1 MAGNESSMSEG
12 GMDSFNITSNFPP
25 IPCKNNNLVADTCES
40 VPRQLVFD
48 LDLPNIKK
56 EILVKCNECQ
66 QRGLTQSYKWLAEIL
81 YALKTVKSIPSKD
94 QEANNSYSMES
105 SETMASTNQGSF
117 PSADEEIET
126 YLMAKGYFDLKEYDR
141 CTFFTSQTM
150 SNSKNASNE
159 EDNEKKTGKVEFL
172 HFYSRYLSG
181 EKKRL
186 DNMTDTITSVDAQ
199 QLTYLQELRSEL
211 QKLEEN
217 NILDG
222 YCTYLYGIVLKRLE
236 LNEKA
241 KNVLIKAVN
250 MEPCLWGAWLE
261 LAYHISDRSCLHSLD
276 LPDHWIKNVFLAHT
290 YLELQLNEKAL
301 EIYFALQ
308 DAGLQES
315 TYLLAQ
321 VAIAYHNMRG
331 VDKAVEYF
339 QQLEKL
345 DPYRLDN
352 LDTYSNLL
360 YVKEQRV
367 ELAHLAHKTVEIDK
381 YRTETCCV
389 IGNYY
394 SLRSQ
399 HAKAVVYFQRALKL
413 NPNYL
418 SAWTLMGHEFMEL
431 KNTNAA
437 IQSYRHAIDVNKR
450 DYRAWYGLGQT
461 YELLKMHYYCLYYYK
476 RAQELRP
483 NDSRM
488 LVALGE
494 CYEKLEKHS
503 DAMKCYW
510 KAHCVG
516 DIEGGIA
523 LFQLARMYE
532 RTGDHEQAANAYNQY
547 IIDTEDAGITERDQQ
562 SKAYKYLANYYVKQN
577 LLDYAYHYAQKCTEF
592 ADTREEGK
600 SLLKEVAARRGVT
613 SSNSNVLGNALQE
626 QDLRPGAVCVK
637 LDTENNLDSCNASSV
652 TQVQNPCSSLESNN
666 QESEGMLMQN
676 QPPGLFFQQHS
687 SSSGLG
693 NREVIA
699 TPVLRQHPG
708 IERARQ
714 NEPHSSSY
722 SPTFN
727 EGEDQ
732 SEEDNSENPPR
743 RGLEPMNLTFTP

>member
-1 MAGNESSMSEG
+1 MIFKDDIMTDQASVLSMDET
-12 GMDSFNITSNFPP
+12 DSFNETSNFQ
-25 IPCKNNNLVADTCES
+25 NNSDVTQEQHEISENKLS
-40 VPRQLVFD
+40 QQLVFS
-48 LDLPNIKK
+48 LDLPSIKK
-56 EILVKCNECQ
+56 EILGKCKECQ
-66 QRGLTQSYKWLAEIL
+66 DRGLTQSYKWLAEIL
-81 YALKTVKSIPSKD
+81 FALKYVPFKSPKKSND
-94 QEANNSYSMES
+94 DES
-105 SETMASTNQGSF
+105 NIVIQSDNEKELS
-117 PSADEEIET
+117 DHEDIET

-141 CTFFTSQTM
+141 CAFFTSDCV
-150 SNSKNASNE
+150 SSV
-159 EDNEKKTGKVEFL
+159 DNDGKQGRKTGKVEFI

-186 DNMTDTITSVDAQ
+186 DNMTDTITSVDCQ
-199 QLTYLQELRSEL
+199 QLKYLQELRCEL
-211 QKLEEN
+211 QKLSEAKL
-217 NILDG
+217 LDG

-241 KNVLIKAVN
+241 KSVLLDAVN
-250 MEPCLWGAWLE
+250 LEPCLWGAWLE
-261 LAYHISDRSCLHSLD
+261 LAYHVSDRTSLQSLE
-276 LPDHWIKNVFLAHT
+276 LPDHWIKNIFLAHT
-290 YLELQLNEKAL
+290 YLELQLNEQAL
-301 EIYFALQ
+301 EIYDALQ
-308 DAGLQES
+308 AAGLHES

-321 VAIAYHNMRG
+321 VAIAFHNMRE
-331 VDKAVEYF
+331 VDRAVSYF
-339 QQLEKL
+339 QQLGEV

-367 ELAHLAHKTVEIDK
+367 ELAHLAHKAVDIDK

-437 IQSYRHAIDVNKR
+437 IQSYRHAIEVNKR

-494 CYEKLEKHS
+494 CYDKLEKYS

-523 LFQLARMYE
+523 LYQLAKMYE
-532 RTGDHEQAANAYNQY
+532 KTGDHDQAANAYNQY

-562 SKAYKYLANYYVKQN
+562 SKAYKYLAQYYVKQN
-577 LLDYAYHYAQKCTEF
+577 CLDYAYHFAQKCVEF
-592 ADTREEGK
+592 TDTREEGK
-600 SLLKEVAARRGVT
+600 AFLKEVAARRGGISNCNALGNILQDHQETTPFTVT
-613 SSNSNVLGNALQE
+613 GNTGTNMRGSNIVQNTERQSIVNEIPANSNESNTVSIPQ
-626 QDLRPGAVCVK
+626 
-637 LDTENNLDSCNASSV
+637 NNLPSTSFLSHQLQNESV
-652 TQVQNPCSSLESNN
+652 S
-666 QESEGMLMQN
+666 
-676 QPPGLFFQQHS
+676 
-687 SSSGLG
+687 
-693 NREVIA
+693 
-699 TPVLRQHPG
+699 TPMMRHPG
-708 IERARQ
+708 VERVRQ
-714 NEPHSSSY
+714 NEQLVAGSSPSLNNQDGDP
-722 SPTFN
+722 SAAN
-727 EGEDQ
+727 EDEGT
-732 SEEDNSENPPR
+732 PR

>member
-1 MAGNESSMSEG
+1 MAENESLLSMEDT
-12 GMDSFNITSNFPP
+12 DSFNETSTFH
-25 IPCKNNNLVADTCES
+25 KMADVTNGQHDS
-40 VPRQLVFD
+40 NMSQQLIFN
-48 LDLPNIKK
+48 LDLPAIKK
-56 EILVKCNECQ
+56 EILLKCKECQ
-66 QRGLTQSYKWLAEIL
+66 ERGLTQSYKWLAEIL
-81 YALKTVKSIPSKD
+81 FALKKVPFQPSKPSKD
-94 QEANNSYSMES
+94 VNES
-105 SETMASTNQGSF
+105 NLSN
-117 PSADEEIET
+117 DEVISDDISDHLEIET

-141 CTFFTSQTM
+141 CAFFTS
-150 SNSKNASNE
+150 SRVSSLA
-159 EDNEKKTGKVEFL
+159 DIGEKSSERKAGKLEFI

-186 DNMTDTITSVDAQ
+186 DNMTDTITSVDCQ
-199 QLTYLQELRSEL
+199 QLTYLQDLRSEL
-211 QKLEEN
+211 QKLNEAKM
-217 NILDG
+217 LDG

-236 LNEKA
+236 LNDKA
-241 KNVLIKAVN
+241 KHVLIQAVN
-250 MEPCLWGAWLE
+250 LEPCLWGAWLE
-261 LAYHISDRSCLHSLD
+261 LAYHVSDRTSLQSLD
-276 LPDHWIKNVFLAHT
+276 LPDHWIKNIFLAHT
-290 YLELQLNEKAL
+290 YLELQLNEQAL

-308 DAGLQES
+308 EAGLQES

-321 VAIAYHNMRG
+321 VAIAFHNMRE
-331 VDKAVEYF
+331 VDRAVSYF
-339 QQLEKL
+339 QQLGEV

-367 ELAHLAHKTVEIDK
+367 ELAHLAHKTVDIDK

-437 IQSYRHAIDVNKR
+437 IQSYRHAIEVNKR

-494 CYEKLEKHS
+494 CYEKLEKFS

-523 LFQLARMYE
+523 LYQLARMYE
-532 RTGDHEQAANAYNQY
+532 RTGDHDQAANAYNQY

-562 SKAYKYLANYYVKQN
+562 SKAYKYLAHYYVKQN
-577 LLDYAYHYAQKCTEF
+577 FLDYAYHYAQKCVEF

-600 SLLKEVAARRGVT
+600 AFLKEIAARRGGV
-613 SSNSNVLGNALQE
+613 SNCNALGNILQE
-626 QDLRPGAVCVK
+626 HQELPSTFSAEVNREVVRQSSFNPSSERQTLATETVATDNEINSLHVAQHNRPS
-637 LDTENNLDSCNASSV
+637 TSFSSH
-652 TQVQNPCSSLESNN
+652 QVQNELIATPMVRPAGIERVRQNEQLVDGSSPSLNN
-666 QESEGMLMQN
+666 QEVASSEVN
-676 QPPGLFFQQHS
+676 DDD
-687 SSSGLG
+687 
-693 NREVIA
+693 
-699 TPVLRQHPG
+699 T
-708 IERARQ
+708 
-714 NEPHSSSY
+714 
-722 SPTFN
+722 
-727 EGEDQ
+727 
-732 SEEDNSENPPR
+732 PR